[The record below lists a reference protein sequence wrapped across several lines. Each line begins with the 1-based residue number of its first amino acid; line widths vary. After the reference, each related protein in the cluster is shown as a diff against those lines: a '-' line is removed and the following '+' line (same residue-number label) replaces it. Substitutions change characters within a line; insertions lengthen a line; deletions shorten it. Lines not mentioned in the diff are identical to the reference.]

1 MKVAVIGAG
10 AIGSLVAA
18 YLADKGEDVALAAH
32 PAQCAEISKSGLN
45 IEGTRGRMSVK
56 VAAKE
61 RLDDEAQL
69 VVLATKTQD
78 LEKAL
83 SENINYL
90 KDSLILTVQNGI
102 RAEEIIARRLG
113 KDNLFSSIVMFGAT
127 NLAPGKVVHNF
138 EGDWILG
145 KADSTESETLKQI
158 SNITSQIFPSPIA
171 GDIMAMKWL
180 KLFLNANNCLPAILG
195 KSMQET
201 FKNLSICKI
210 SMQIWRE
217 GWGLVNRARIN
228 LSSLPNFP
236 LERISNLLDLPE
248 DKSAGIFSN
257 IMTNLSKEP
266 LYGSILQSIK
276 RNRPSEIDYING
288 EFLRLAESVGQRA
301 SLNEKLVQMVHQV
314 EKDKQFFSEEELLK
328 ETLSLRTT
336 N

>member
-1 MKVAVIGAG
+1 MKIAVIGAG

-18 YLADKGEDVALAAH
+18 YLADKNEDVILVAH
-32 PAQCAEISKSGLN
+32 PVQCAEISKSGLN
-45 IEGTRGRMSVK
+45 IEGVRGKMSLK
-56 VAAKE
+56 VAVKE
-61 RLDDEAQL
+61 RLDEEAQL
-69 VVLATKTQD
+69 VILATKTQS

-90 KDSLILTVQNGI
+90 KNSLILTVQNGI

-113 KDNLFSSIVMFGAT
+113 KNNLFSSIVMFGAT

-158 SNITSQIFPSPIA
+158 SNITSRIFPSPIA

-217 GWGLVNRARIN
+217 GWDLVNRAQIN

-236 LERISNLLDLPE
+236 LERIGNLLDLPE

-288 EFLRLAESVGQRA
+288 EFTKLAQSLKINA
-301 SLNEKLVQMVHQV
+301 PLNERLVNLVHKV
-314 EKDKQFFSEEELLK
+314 EQEKQFLSEEELITQTK
-328 ETLSLRTT
+328 EF
-336 N
+336 